1 MSNKKEAKFQEFKAK
16 EAAMQAAGKK

>member
-16 EAAMQAAGKK
+16 EAAMQAAGK